1 METIAVIKT
10 GGKQYKVSE
19 GVKLLIEKL
28 PAVKKGDKLE
38 FEDLLHQRK
47 VLARILEPEVKGGK
61 VTILKFKPKNRYR
74 RKTGHR
80 QQYTQI
86 EIQKIG

>member
-38 FEDLLHQRK
+38 FEDLLRQRR
-47 VLARILEPEVKGGK
+47 VLAKVLEPEVKGSK
-61 VTILKFKPKNRYR
+61 VAILKFKPKNRYR
-74 RKTGHR
+74 RKKGHR
-80 QQYTQI
+80 QRYTQI
-86 EIQKIG
+86 EIQKIS